1 MMKKIKL
8 FNDVF
13 KISPH
18 LHSDERGTFTEDYNK
33 NEFFKLNINDNFLQD
48 NISFSEHK
56 NTIRGLHFQLKP
68 HSQSKLI
75 KVIDGSIFD
84 VFIDLRKE
92 SSTYNKFESFIL
104 KKNDGWIYIP
114 EGFAH
119 GFCTLENKTTV
130 HYKVNNYY
138 DKNSDKGIIWN
149 DPFFNINWPLEGNEP
164 IISEKDKKL
173 PMWSIISQDID
184 F

>member
-1 MMKKIKL
+1 MKKIKL

-13 KISPH
+13 KISPR
-18 LHSDERGTFTEDYNK
+18 LHSDERGTFKEDYNK
-33 NEFFKLNINDNFLQD
+33 KEFFKLNIKDNFVQD

-68 HSQSKLI
+68 HAQSKLI
-75 KVIDGSIFD
+75 KVLNGSIFD
-84 VFIDLRKE
+84 VFVDLRKE
-92 SSTYNKFESFIL
+92 SLSYSKFESFTL
-104 KKNDGWIYIP
+104 TKNDGWIYIP

-119 GFCTLENKTTV
+119 GFCTLEDKTTV
-130 HYKVNNYY
+130 QYKVNNYY
-138 DKNSDKGIIWN
+138 YKDSDRGIIWN
-149 DPFFNINWPLEGNEP
+149 DPFFNINWPLEGREP

-173 PMWSIISQDID
+173 PTWNKISQDID

>member
-1 MMKKIKL
+1 MKKINL
-8 FNDVF
+8 FNDVVR
-13 KISPH
+13 ICP
-18 LHSDERGTFTEDYNK
+18 LAYSDERGTFSEDYNK
-33 NEFFKLNINDNFLQD
+33 KDFLKLNIEDNFLQD

-56 NTIRGLHFQLKP
+56 NTIRGLHFQIKP
-68 HSQSKLI
+68 HAQSKLI
-75 KVIDGSIFD
+75 KVLDGSILD
-84 VFIDLRKE
+84 IFIDLRKK
-92 SSTYNKFESFIL
+92 SLNYNKFQSFTL
-104 KKNDGWIYIP
+104 TKNDGWIYIP

-119 GFCTLENKTTV
+119 GFCTLEDKTTV

-149 DPFFNINWPLEGNEP
+149 DPFFNINWPLEGKEP

-173 PMWSIISQDID
+173 PLWSEISQDID